1 MKLSIIIPTKDR
13 PKKLLKL
20 IEKLKKYK
28 FFFNEVIIVDSS
40 NKKNNR
46 YIKKKL
52 TIIDPSIKLLNS
64 KPSISYQRNLGIKK
78 TKKSNE
84 YFMFLDDDILFKD
97 NSFKNMKK
105 FIEKNDYV
113 GYSFNLSGMN
123 KSSFYDKLKKSK
135 LSKKLGIY
143 DGRIGAVSP
152 SGWHSKIINVKKDT
166 EVDWLPTRAVIYKS
180 NLKLNFD
187 NFFSGYSYLEDL
199 DFSFRASKKGKLVIV
214 KEAIY
219 FHKNFIE
226 RKSFEFGKKELI
238 NRYYFVKKNKL
249 KLLSFFMS
257 ALIFISLN
265 LLNLRLQ
272 RFIGNLL
279 ALSQIIFNYFFLIKL

>member
-1 MKLSIIIPTKDR
+1 MKLSIIIPKSRQKT
-13 PKKLLKL
+13 LKL

-46 YIKKKL
+46 YIKNKL

-113 GYSFNLSGMN
+113 GYSFNLSGVN

-152 SGWHSKIINVKKDT
+152 SGWHSKIINVKNF

-187 NFFSGYSYLEDL
+187 NFSGYSYLEDL

-214 KEAIY
+214 KAIY

-226 RKSFEFGKKELI
+226 EK
-238 NRYYFVKKNKL
+238 V
-249 KLLSFFMS
+249 
-257 ALIFISLN
+257 LN
-265 LLNLRLQ
+265 LVKRN
-272 RFIGNLL
+272 
-279 ALSQIIFNYFFLIKL
+279 